1 MILVTGGFGYIGS
14 FTIKL
19 LNKKNSIS
27 VDNLSRGN
35 KFVKNYAQNF
45 KLNIN
50 NTSKIT
56 NLVKKYNIDTILH
69 LAAYTCVRESKKFP
83 KLYKKNNLLD
93 QKKFLKHVINLG
105 VKKIIFASSYSGEGY
120 SSKNKKKF
128 SPYATYK
135 ILIEEYLKK
144 MSLKNNIRIIVL
156 RYPNVTGASKD
167 GKLGEKNNRISR
179 IFPTFYQNIKNN
191 KKIIL
196 YYDIKKKVFPTRNY
210 VHVEDIANL
219 NIKVIKFIQKT
230 KKKFLLIKVNN
241 KIQYTNK
248 QIFNFMKTRLKKG
261 SFIIKS
267 LQKIEKLSNLNTEDK
282 KLKKLLG
289 WKIFNSSIKN
299 IIDTN
304 LKWFDKIYKRD
315 L

>member
-179 IFPTFYQNIKNN
+179 IFPTFYQNITNN